1 MNEEYMALALAE
13 AEAIKAKRPKNVKGR
28 TDTCIWTFES
38 FSTRMEDSKAGI
50 PVFRNDELVFVAGGA
65 PSFQPAAVAVAGVG
79 IVINAGAVHIGEW
92 FVNALISHED
102 AHFIYRHHERE
113 GRGYDERYLEE
124 EIQADAHSNT
134 QGNDM
139 VRALRI
145 MREKVTQLGVTEGVE
160 ELDLRIQALTCG
172 K

>member
-50 PVFRNDELVFVAGGA
+50 PVFRNDELVFVGGGA
-65 PSFQPAAVAVAGVG
+65 PSFQPAAIAVAGIG
-79 IVINAGAVHIGEW
+79 IVVNAGAVQTGEW
-92 FVNALISHED
+92 FVNALVAHEEG
-102 AHFIYRHHERE
+102 HFIHRHLERE

-124 EIQADAHSNT
+124 EIQADAHAHS

-139 VRALRI
+139 VRALQS
-145 MREKVTQLGVTEGVE
+145 MREKVIQLGVAEGVE
-160 ELDLRIQALTCG
+160 ELILRIKALTA
-172 K
+172 